1 MKPVIFG
8 LSGPVLTPDE
18 RAFFARCEPAGY
30 ILFKRNIVDRTRNR
44 GMRRLVAAVDAD
56 NAAVA
61 KATRGGVP
69 VKPAGLVA
77 TTFKNKPELTQ
88 RRCVV
93 LKRLR
98 RMPHRLGQRNFGV
111 RGLAYQK

>member
-1 MKPVIFG
+1 MQFCAAPQQCFG
-8 LSGPVLTPDE
+8 NDDVGPCSQ
-18 RAFFARCEPAGY
+18 RAVAKGG
-30 ILFKRNIVDRTRNR
+30 RNIVDRTRNR

-61 KATRGGVP
+61 KAARGGVP

-77 TTFKNKPELTQ
+77 TTFKNKPELAQ
-88 RRCVV
+88 RRCVI

-98 RMPHRLGQRNFGV
+98 RVPHCLGQ
-111 RGLAYQK
+111 